1 MVKMKDALL
10 TSQTPARNS
19 SLLHSSL
26 RLCASP
32 LQLLRPRDKQFS
44 PRDWYDTEK
53 RIEENEYSFK
63 NHVYHE
69 KNGHTMFAATSNLRL
84 RICRKCGLFQTL
96 RQTAYL
102 IKKSEEPPDSSPSH
116 NQKSSKIT

>member
-63 NHVYHE
+63 NHVYQKVFLMHCVFLG
-69 KNGHTMFAATSNLRL
+69 KCLNSALGKQVVTSVKYSPKLMFY
-84 RICRKCGLFQTL
+84 RKFSQT
-96 RQTAYL
+96 
-102 IKKSEEPPDSSPSH
+102 
-116 NQKSSKIT
+116 